1 MNLPPIFQQCI
12 LKLHSF
18 WKEERKTGAG
28 IMHHE
33 KAQFPSKLSVIPLS
47 CLLHHSQVAF
57 QFFFAGKSCCV
68 DSSQH
73 LVLLAA
79 SPVGSC
85 QIHKLKCF
93 TDAFCIHQMRP
104 GTKIREFSL
113 TVKADF
119 SILFPGK
126 SEAFQG
132 KAFLNDFFHFSLNLR
147 QILRR
152 QRRGRID
159 VVIKAVCNRRSD
171 CQFGIRVQALYGLC
185 HHMAGCMAQ
194 RSQSVFILCRQNV

>member
-68 DSSQH
+68 NSSQH

-119 SILFPGK
+119 SILRKIFDEFHLIRLFFFFHQCNGFFSWK
-126 SEAFQG
+126 CKFFQTIAF
-132 KAFLNDFFHFSLNLR
+132 FDDFFHFFFKS
-147 QILRR
+147 
-152 QRRGRID
+152 
-159 VVIKAVCNRRSD
+159 
-171 CQFGIRVQALYGLC
+171 F
-185 HHMAGCMAQ
+185 
-194 RSQSVFILCRQNV
+194 